1 MIEND
6 WNACICTS
14 FTFYL
19 YIVKLHF
26 CVEYIILI
34 NIKEIPVRLVSVQ
47 SVPNNDDGGDDDGG
61 DDDDSGAG
69 GDDRMA
75 MWLL

>member
-1 MIEND
+1 MHVFVPLLP
-6 WNACICTS
+6 
-14 FTFYL
+14 FT

-47 SVPNNDDGGDDDGG
+47 SVPNNF
-61 DDDDSGAG
+61 
-69 GDDRMA
+69 
-75 MWLL
+75 

>member
-1 MIEND
+1 MHVFVPLLP
-6 WNACICTS
+6 
-14 FTFYL
+14 FT

-47 SVPNNDDGGDDDGG
+47 SVPNNRYALHMGF
-61 DDDDSGAG
+61 
-69 GDDRMA
+69 
-75 MWLL
+75 LLQSEIKHEILNETHMFKAIHLKTSL